1 MDHHEGLAGQVGAL
15 APDFV
20 LPTLEGEPF
29 SLRALRGRWTILF
42 TWASW

>member
-1 MDHHEGLAGQVGAL
+1 MNHHEEVSARVGAM
-15 APDFV
+15 APDFT